1 MSNEFFSKIVSSMK
15 DKDTVIVSNI
25 PDTLMSER
33 FVDTGSYVLNALFST
48 SIYGG
53 VSSSKVT
60 AFAGIE
66 SVGKTF
72 FVLGIVRTF
81 LKANKNAGVIFYD
94 SEGGTT
100 KELIK
105 SRGIDAS
112 RVVLVKKYT
121 VQDFKTHSLNV
132 LESYLKTPKDKRP
145 PMMMILDSLGQ
156 LSTSKELKDSIEG
169 KEIKDM
175 TRPGVIKGA
184 FRTLQGKLESAGVP
198 MLVTNHVYAVI
209 GSFVKMNEMGG
220 GGALKY
226 TASQIIYLSKKQDK
240 EGNEVVGNIIKAKM
254 QKSRISREKTV
265 VETRISYD
273 GGLDK
278 YYGLIPFALEVG
290 VFESVAGKYR
300 IMVGPEAINKSSE
313 KKGKK
318 KKEEEK
324 LVDESE
330 IYGNPKKY
338 FTKEVLDLIELYAK
352 KHFSYGVM
360 MADEENTIM
369 VDENNE

>member
-175 TRPGVIKGA
+175 TRPKVIKGA

>member
-175 TRPGVIKGA
+175 TRPEVIKGA